1 MDESRK
7 MQCFKFEQEII
18 DKIYHNLTMRAIV
31 DGNNIPESKSDYIR
45 RIVNEDYEKW
55 EKLIG
60 KKNENL

>member
-1 MDESRK
+1 
-7 MQCFKFEQEII
+7 
-18 DKIYHNLTMRAIV
+18 MRAIV